1 MGDSQRKLTRGES
14 QQKDSFNSAYNNFQ
28 DSNGLTD
35 IKFRR
40 KYKNNKKNFAIFKMK
55 PTKSPLMKMDKLSH
69 QSRSKTKL
77 DGNFCMKWFSLDYSE
92 EYKDIEK
99 KYLSYKNLVNS
110 PKNDINIINH
120 EEDNF
125 DISIWEKAD
134 IILEDSSK
142 F

>member
-1 MGDSQRKLTRGES
+1 MKNQHLQKQGESLTNSEFLQKLMVIGSKCDLSEEEELNVVMGDSQRKLTRGES

-77 DGNFCMKWFSLDYSE
+77 DGNFCMK
-92 EYKDIEK
+92 
-99 KYLSYKNLVNS
+99 
-110 PKNDINIINH
+110 
-120 EEDNF
+120 
-125 DISIWEKAD
+125 
-134 IILEDSSK
+134 
-142 F
+142 